1 MKGKDSVYTA
11 LPSKTW
17 ESRLPTDDKV
27 EGIAP
32 LELPW
37 GVVTDTEWD
46 ISRYMES
53 KETSS

>member
-1 MKGKDSVYTA
+1 MKGKDSVCTA

-27 EGIAP
+27 EGIPP

-46 ISRYMES
+46 ITRYMES